1 MTTFKDF
8 LQWFNNKDGVT
19 TLEAMQKMVQFYHQK
34 EIDMLKLGCPLPN
47 LVNIFLQKST
57 NKKLYPFCESDR
69 DLCEQ
74 IREDMTGGP
83 SIVFTRKA
91 VVDETFIPD
100 SSNVCKSIVG
110 IDASQLYPY
119 SMCQDMP
126 TGLYTRWEFDSDM
139 QKFKA
144 RHNRS
149 RSWSCLTTRSW
160 SCLTNKKP
168 DQNAE
173 LRASTHLEIKRK
185 LTVSMLMD
193 IAITAKQCLK
203 QWDAITIFVLN
214 RRLVPHLAMKIL
226 REETK
231 GERWMT

>member
-1 MTTFKDF
+1 
-8 LQWFNNKDGVT
+8 
-19 TLEAMQKMVQFYHQK
+19 MQKMVQFCHQK
-34 EIDMLKLGCPLPN
+34 EIDMLKLGCTLPN
-47 LVNIFLQKST
+47 LANIFLHKF
-57 NKKLYPFCESDR
+57 YPFCESDR
-69 DLCEQ
+69 DLCEK

-91 VVDETFIPD
+91 VVDKTFIRD

-119 SMCQDMP
+119 SMCQDRP

-139 QKFKA
+139 QKLKA

-149 RSWSCLTTRSW
+149 RNFENMVMSYT
-160 SCLTNKKP
+160 KKP

-203 QWDAITIFVLN
+203 QWNATTIFVLA
-214 RRLVPHLAMKIL
+214 RRLVPDLAMKIL